1 MVSTRSLF
9 SILIFFGSV
18 IAVIGGS
25 IAYLSIKRNYIE
37 SKTPIQPTFKYKWND
52 KLQKL
57 DTIYIYKLQNK

>member
-9 SILIFFGSV
+9 SILIFFGSI

-25 IAYLSIKRNYIE
+25 IAYFSIERNYIE
-37 SKTPIQPTFKYKWND
+37 SKTPIKPTFKYKWND

-57 DTIYIYKLQNK
+57 DTIYIYKLYNK